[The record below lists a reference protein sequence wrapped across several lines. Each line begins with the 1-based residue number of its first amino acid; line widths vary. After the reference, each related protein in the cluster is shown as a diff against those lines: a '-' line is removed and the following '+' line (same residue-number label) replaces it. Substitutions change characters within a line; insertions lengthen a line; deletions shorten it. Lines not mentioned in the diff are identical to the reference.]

1 MPRAGC
7 GLCCAAALLLAA
19 PLLRAQV
26 PDNPL
31 RPRASAH
38 VADTNPHADTGSPS
52 IWDES
57 PAEVA
62 QPISAEQELPPPAPP
77 SIVPKSFGQPAGGF
91 GTPESWP
98 SQSPAAGDA
107 RGQAAAHDSWVQPW
121 FTHTDPND
129 PYRHVGRGRP
139 LIGTSWLNR
148 PWFVGAFLGGLL
160 ADDLI
165 DGHVETNNSFF
176 IGGRVGWDFDHY
188 WGLEGRYAFSRPQ
201 FNDGRGDTLPDPARE
216 YFIDVSLA
224 YYPWGD
230 SQWRP
235 FVSLGLG
242 LQTFRFHD
250 DADER
255 IHQSLLSVPIGV
267 GLKFFH
273 SPYHTLRLEAYDNI
287 AWGDG
292 KLATMQNFT
301 LAAGVEFR
309 FGGRPTSYFPWHG
322 TTAYW

>member
-1 MPRAGC
+1 MRCAVLSRTG
-7 GLCCAAALLLAA
+7 GSYFVAAAVLLLVAA
-19 PLLRAQV
+19 PAVRAQV
-26 PDNPL
+26 PENPL
-31 RPRASAH
+31 RSGVRVH
-38 VADTNPHADTGSPS
+38 VSDIEPATPEPLPN
-52 IWDES
+52 IWDDS
-57 PAEVA
+57 PATEI
-62 QPISAEQELPPPAPP
+62 QPIAAAEDLPPADPRT
-77 SIVPKSFGQPAGGF
+77 IVPQQFGQPTESTDLSPGEPWPGG
-91 GTPESWP
+91 E
-98 SQSPAAGDA
+98 
-107 RGQAAAHDSWVQPW
+107 HDSWVQPW

-129 PYRHVGRGRP
+129 PYRYSGFGRP
-139 LIGTSWLNR
+139 LVGTSWLNR
-148 PWFVGAFLGGLL
+148 PWYVGAFLGGLL

-165 DGHVETNNSFF
+165 GDHVETNNSFF
-176 IGGRVGWDFDHY
+176 IGARVGWDFDHY

-201 FNDGRGDTLPDPARE
+201 INDGSGDTLPDPARE

-235 FVSLGLG
+235 FASIGLG

-250 DADER
+250 DLDER

-322 TTAYW
+322 GTAYW